1 MPEEPEWGRK
11 KCCRLVDIF
20 SHYNLNTGASSNS
33 NSQGLRGWKG
43 HLPWGCKTKKQLK
56 IRPALRQQSQGSTL
70 THCDFCLHPYC
81 PTPPP
86 TKKKRKKKNTGCS
99 TSLIIREQ
107 QIKIIMRHHLS
118 LGRMATLKGLQTVK
132 VGEGLKT
139 MEGSY
144 PVWGNVNR

>member
-1 MPEEPEWGRK
+1 MLPPCGYFLSLQPEYWRQQRFKFTRP
-11 KCCRLVDIF
+11 
-20 SHYNLNTGASSNS
+20 A
-33 NSQGLRGWKG
+33 GLEKTPSLG
-43 HLPWGCKTKKQLK
+43 LQTKKQLK
-56 IRPALRQQSQGSTL
+56 IRPALRDQSQGSTL

-86 TKKKRKKKNTGCS
+86 PPKKKKKKYREGCS

-107 QIKIIMRHHLS
+107 HIKIIMRHHLS

-144 PVWGNVNR
+144 PVWGNVNW